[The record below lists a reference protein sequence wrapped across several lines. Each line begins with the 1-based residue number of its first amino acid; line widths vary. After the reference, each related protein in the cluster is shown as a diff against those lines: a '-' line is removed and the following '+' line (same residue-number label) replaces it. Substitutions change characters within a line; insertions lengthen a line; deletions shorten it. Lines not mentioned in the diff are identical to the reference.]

1 VGADPPHRAS
11 LESAA
16 GGATETVPTSECR
29 RRPKGTGSRISITAK
44 TSGSARREA
53 REAFTFEARAE
64 NDAAGLG
71 GRIFDPDTLP
81 SYRAPRAR
89 GPGTSRVPEPAPL
102 RVRSR
107 RGLRVRSELVRFF
120 VVRRCF
126 ESSHTVVARSRHPS
140 ARQTRCEQ
148 LLQARSRGSSVRLVA
163 SRGRRDRRCVRSTS
177 ALRNRPNSS
186 TRASPFPGAAAI
198 WRCLSAIVRRR
209 ALVPEPRGS
218 VLVHANVSFARR
230 PARPK
235 TGGAGTGKLGAA
247 RCERGRGESRF
258 TARLPLWRPD
268 DSHAAAFSSAVRN
281 RKTERQGHP
290 CRLLRAV
297 RARRVFPFRA
307 RARRPPRPV
316 PRGPRERR
324 AHLRSRVPS
333 IDRCRAH
340 PARAGARTKLRCRHL
355 GRGAHVMRI
364 AEPRCHAPLLP
375 ATCPCAC
382 APERPR
388 WSGSRSR
395 APCTEWAFDPVA
407 TGDALL

>member
-1 VGADPPHRAS
+1 MGGAPRRGCRPPAPC
-11 LESAA
+11 LVEESAA

-81 SYRAPRAR
+81 SYRQPRAR

-218 VLVHANVSFARR
+218 VLVHANVSFRAPPRPSEDAR
-230 PARPK
+230 
-235 TGGAGTGKLGAA
+235 
-247 RCERGRGESRF
+247 
-258 TARLPLWRPD
+258 D
-268 DSHAAAFSSAVRN
+268 
-281 RKTERQGHP
+281 GHQE
-290 CRLLRAV
+290 
-297 RARRVFPFRA
+297 A
-307 RARRPPRPV
+307 RARLMRTRPGRIALHGATPTLATGRFSRGGVFFRRVKSKNRSPLAPLSPPPRRLHETGFSV
-316 PRGPRERR
+316 PCEGSK
-324 AHLRSRVPS
+324 AAKTGS
-333 IDRCRAH
+333 
-340 PARAGARTKLRCRHL
+340 AGA
-355 GRGAHVMRI
+355 
-364 AEPRCHAPLLP
+364 
-375 ATCPCAC
+375 
-382 APERPR
+382 
-388 WSGSRSR
+388 S
-395 APCTEWAFDPVA
+395 
-407 TGDALL
+407 